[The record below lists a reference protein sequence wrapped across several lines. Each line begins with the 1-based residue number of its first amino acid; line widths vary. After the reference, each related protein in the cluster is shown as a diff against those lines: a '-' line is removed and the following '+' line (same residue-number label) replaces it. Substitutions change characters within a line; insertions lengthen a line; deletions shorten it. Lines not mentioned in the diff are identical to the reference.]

1 MARNRYLDQLK
12 SVSLFADLGRR
23 ELEVVDQAATELQV
37 KAGDVLIREGNTA
50 HEMVVVVSG
59 QLEVTRN
66 GEHIADL
73 GPGAFA
79 GEMALLTQSNRH
91 ATVTAKTDAT
101 LLHIDGREFA
111 GVLEE
116 APQIALKMLPIVAGR
131 VIEDSSQYTV

>member
-1 MARNRYLDQLK
+1 MARNKYLDHLK
-12 SVSLFADLGRR
+12 SVALFADLGKH

-37 KAGDVLIREGNTA
+37 KAGDVLIREGTTA

-59 QLEVTRN
+59 ELEVTRN

-79 GEMALLTQSNRH
+79 GEMALLTQTQRH

-101 LLHIDGREFA
+101 LLHIDGRQFA
-111 GVLEE
+111 NVLAE
-116 APQIALKMLPIVAGR
+116 APQIAVKMLPVLAGR
-131 VIEDSSQYTV
+131 VIESNPPV

>member
-1 MARNRYLDQLK
+1 MARNKYLDHLK
-12 SVSLFADLGRR
+12 SVSLFADLGKH

-37 KAGDVLIREGNTA
+37 KAGDVLIREGSTA

-66 GEHIADL
+66 GEHVADL

-79 GEMALLTQSNRH
+79 GEMALLTQTQRH

-101 LLHIDGREFA
+101 LLHIDGRQFA
-111 GVLEE
+111 NVLAE
-116 APQIALKMLPIVAGR
+116 APQIAVKMLPVLAGR
-131 VIEDSSQYTV
+131 VIESSQPTH